1 VTENNICNLLWCHA
15 TVDPG
20 GTMRPCCRFRELDYK
35 LPSISEGFKEAWT
48 GEVFDDIRARMLA
61 GERLPNCSKCWRQEE
76 STGMSLRTIYNK
88 QYPKALS
95 KLKLRYIEI
104 GFSTHCNLACRICN
118 TDHSSKWATILNPK
132 QSVKLGYDMDLDWFN
147 VDLSHLREIK
157 IVGGEPMM
165 ARQHDEFLALLLK
178 KNKSIDKVKLVY
190 YTNGTVLPSAKVI
203 EYWKSIGEV
212 VLYISIDGVGETNT
226 YQRPGSNWQTLHD
239 NVDYYECLGLPNLNI
254 YSHSVITVLNIWDF
268 HNFYDWHSRFIW
280 NEYIKIDITD
290 YPEHLA
296 LRNMPPDIKERALT
310 YVEEKIKP
318 INAEH
323 AKYMTDKINQEPE
336 IKITLEEIKQKEKLL
351 DDYFN
356 QRSPL

>member
-1 VTENNICNLLWCHA
+1 MNSSICNLLWCHA

-35 LPSISEGFKEAWT
+35 LPSISDGFKEAWT
-48 GEVFDDIRARMLA
+48 GEVFDDIRARMLN
-61 GERLPNCSKCWRQEE
+61 GERLPNCSKCWKQEE

-118 TDHSSKWATILNPK
+118 EDHSSKWATIKNPR
-132 QSVKLGYDMDLDWFN
+132 QSVKLGYDLDLDWFN
-147 VDLSHLREIK
+147 IDLSHLREIK

-165 ARQHDEFLALLLK
+165 ARQHDEFLGLLLK
-178 KNKSIDKVKLVY
+178 KNKNLDKVKIVY
-190 YTNGTVLPSAKVI
+190 YTNGTVLPSSKVI
-203 EYWKSIGEV
+203 EYWKHIGKV
-212 VLYISIDGVGETNT
+212 VLNISVDGIGDTNT
-226 YQRPGSNWQTLHD
+226 YQRPGSEWGILEDTIRYYNALNMD
-239 NVDYYECLGLPNLNI
+239 NLEL
-254 YSHSVITVLNIWDF
+254 YSHSVITVLNLWTF
-268 HNFYDWHSRFIW
+268 HDFYDWHRKNFSNQFI
-280 NEYIKIDITD
+280 NIDISD

-296 LRNMPPDIKERALT
+296 LRNMPPELKTKAIK
-310 YVEEKIKP
+310 YVNDYILPKDQL
-318 INAEH
+318 H
-323 AKYMTDKINQEPE
+323 AKYMLDKINQQSE
-336 IKITLEEIKQKEKLL
+336 ISITLEEITQKEKLL